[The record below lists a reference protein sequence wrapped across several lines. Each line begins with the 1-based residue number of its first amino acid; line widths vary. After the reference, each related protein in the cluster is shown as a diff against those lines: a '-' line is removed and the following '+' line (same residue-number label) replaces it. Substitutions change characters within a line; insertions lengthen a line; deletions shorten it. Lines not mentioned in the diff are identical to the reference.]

1 MTTDQH
7 IRKLITGM
15 YQDDWRTDLPISDL
29 AEKLIDLAI
38 DGMVEGHIEP
48 DQVMACRTRGEF
60 YELIRQLPELALH
73 ATPGELS
80 LEELQEGRNL
90 VDRTVQIFDQQIA
103 ELEAELDRRPP
114 T

>member
-15 YQDDWRTDLPISDL
+15 YQNDWRTDLPISDL

-38 DGMVEGHIEP
+38 DGMVDEHITP

-73 ATPGELS
+73 AAGELS
-80 LEELQEGRNL
+80 PDELQEGRNL
-90 VDRTVQIFDQQIA
+90 VDRTVQTFDRQIA